1 MTDYNSQYPQYQQY
15 PQYPQH
21 PQKMPTHVPSLVIGI
36 VAIVTLWFTIGFTG
50 IVLGIIGI
58 VLARRAR
65 ISHNSKAGF
74 RLSLASLIIGALLL
88 AAAFLGLLAY
98 IGAIGNW
105 YRPDGYI

>member
-1 MTDYNSQYPQYQQY
+1 MTDDNSQQTQY
-15 PQYPQH
+15 PQYPQKTPAH
-21 PQKMPTHVPSLVIGI
+21 IPSLVLGI
-36 VAIVTLWFTIGFTG
+36 IAIVTLWFTIGFTG

-65 ISHNSKAGF
+65 FSHNSKAGF
-74 RLSLASLIIGALLL
+74 GLSLASLIIGALLL

-105 YRPDGYI
+105 YRPEHYI